1 MLLCAVSLLG
11 GCAASG
17 QMRPRVAQD
26 PLEPV
31 NRKIYRFNEALDH
44 AVARPVARSYVRFVP
59 HPVRVGVSNFFRNLQ
74 TPTVLVNDVL
84 QLKFRAAA
92 QDLGRFV
99 LNSTVGVAGVLDP
112 ATSAGLDL
120 NDEDFGQT
128 LGHYG
133 VHAGPFLEL
142 PILGPSDLR
151 DVVGRAVDTYVNPR
165 QYIKNQWIK
174 YGLYLPDFV
183 DRRAAVLPL
192 DETLQRV
199 FDPYAFIR
207 DAYLQ
212 RRAYL
217 VSDGAV
223 PDEAYPDPDGK

>member
-1 MLLCAVSLLG
+1 
-11 GCAASG
+11 
-17 QMRPRVAQD
+17 
-26 PLEPV
+26 LEPL
-31 NRKIYRFNEALDH
+31 NRKIYRFNDVLDH
-44 AVARPVARSYVRFVP
+44 AVARPVARTYVKIIP
-59 HPVRVGVSNFFRNLQ
+59 HPVRVGVTNFFRNLE
-74 TPTVLVNDVL
+74 TPTVMANDLL

-92 QDLGRFV
+92 NDLGRFV
-99 LNSTVGVAGVLDP
+99 LNTTVGVGGVLDP
-112 ATSAGLDL
+112 ATSAGLEL
-120 NDEDFGQT
+120 NNEDFGQT

-133 VHAGPFLEL
+133 VRPGPFLEI

-151 DVVGRAVDTYVNPR
+151 DAVGRAADTYANPR

-174 YGLYLPDFV
+174 YGLYLPDFI

-192 DETLQRV
+192 DDTLARV

-217 VSDGAV
+217 VSDGKIA
-223 PDEAYPDPDGK
+223 DEAYPEPDAQDPDPPLTPTP